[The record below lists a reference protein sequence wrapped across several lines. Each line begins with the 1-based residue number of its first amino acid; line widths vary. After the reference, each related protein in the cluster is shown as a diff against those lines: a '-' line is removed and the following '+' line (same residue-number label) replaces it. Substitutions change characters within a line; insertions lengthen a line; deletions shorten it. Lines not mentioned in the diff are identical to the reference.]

1 MSWVR
6 FVISGQFKQVV
17 VEHISGFK
25 SQGVKTAGGS
35 GKGEEEGRGAF
46 DSLRGHSLVQIGEF
60 GDRL

>member
-1 MSWVR
+1 M
-6 FVISGQFKQVV
+6 ISGQFKQVV